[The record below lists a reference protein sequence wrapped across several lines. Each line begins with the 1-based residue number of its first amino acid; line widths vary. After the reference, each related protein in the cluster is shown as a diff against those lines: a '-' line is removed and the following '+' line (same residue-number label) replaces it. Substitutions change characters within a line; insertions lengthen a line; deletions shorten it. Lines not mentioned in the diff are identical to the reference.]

1 MKKLSVVIIAR
12 NEEANLPR
20 CLGSVKWA
28 DEILVGDSG
37 STDRTVEIA
46 RSYGARI
53 VTYEWT
59 GFGPAKQIV
68 SEQAEGEWILSL
80 DADEEVTDKLAEEI
94 KAAVGS
100 DQGAVGYNI
109 RRRTLFLGRWMYHGG
124 WYPDWVTRLYRRES
138 GRISGYAVHEGIA
151 VDGPTA
157 RMNNDLLHY
166 SYPTLEIYLQ
176 KLNRY
181 TTLAAQ
187 EAIGRGQTA
196 SLWHIVVNPF
206 AKFIKQYV
214 LRAGFLDG
222 TEGFVLAV
230 LSAGY
235 VVIKYTKLWQLQR
248 RSTGTTD

>member
-20 CLGSVKWA
+20 CLNSVKWA
-28 DEILVGDSG
+28 DEILIGDCG

-46 RSYGARI
+46 QSYGARI

-59 GFGPAKQIV
+59 GFGPAKQTV
-68 SEQAEGEWILSL
+68 SEQAEGEWVLSL

-94 KAAVGS
+94 KAAVSS
-100 DQGAVGYNI
+100 DRGVAGYSI

-124 WYPDWVTRLYRRES
+124 WYPDWVTRLYRREC
-138 GRISGYAVHEGIA
+138 GRISGNAVHEGIA
-151 VDGPTA
+151 VDGPIA
-157 RMNNDLLHY
+157 RFNNDLLHY

-181 TTLAAQ
+181 TALAAQ
-187 EAIGRGQTA
+187 EALDRGQHA
-196 SLWHIVVNPF
+196 SGWKIVANPC

-222 TEGFVLAV
+222 IEGFVLAV

-235 VVIKYTKLWQLQR
+235 VMIKYTKLWHLQR
-248 RSTGTTD
+248 RSTKAAG